1 MDIIIKNNDLYLFSK
16 ICNLRCEICTEQ
28 INVLNSKIINLKN
41 IKDII
46 KKVKINNVYIRG
58 GELFLYD
65 NYKGLLDIIDKYK
78 VFIATN
84 GFNTNFVV
92 DMLNKK
98 NIILEFKILTSSFK
112 YKILTNYDNTQ
123 LLKSLNIAYNKRKKY
138 NIIIKYMNE
147 LYSMNDDFLEY
158 RKYIMKSQK
167 TYFIGFD
174 QNFKKNY
181 KDVMN
186 FSNVIFLN

>member
-1 MDIIIKNNDLYLFSK
+1 MDIIIKDKDLYLFLK
-16 ICNLRCEICTEQ
+16 ICNLRCEVCTEK
-28 INVLNSKIINLKN
+28 INILDSKLINLKD
-41 IKDII
+41 ISDII

-58 GELFLYD
+58 GELFLYE

-92 DMLNKK
+92 DMLNRK

-123 LLKSLNIAYNKRKKY
+123 LIESLNIVYNKRKKY

-147 LYSMNDDFLEY
+147 LYSRNDDFLEY

-174 QNFKKNY
+174 QKFKKNY

-186 FSNVIFLN
+186 FPNVIFLD

>member
-1 MDIIIKNNDLYLFSK
+1 MDIIVKDNDLYLFSK
-16 ICNLRCEICTEQ
+16 MCNLRCEVCTEQ
-28 INVLNSKIINLKN
+28 INVLDSKIINLKD

-58 GELFLYD
+58 GELFLYY

-84 GFNTNFVV
+84 GFNTNFVI
-92 DMLNKK
+92 DMLNRK
-98 NIILEFKILTSSFK
+98 NIIFEFKILTSSFK

-147 LYSMNDDFLEY
+147 LYSRNDDFLEY